1 MRTDTPRNGVL
12 QACKN
17 NVTFASL
24 DQHKFWLLAEHVSN
38 ARDDHDSVVFVLGDS
53 HAMQWGYRYNYLAV
67 HHGDSM
73 PTVRSLVRWG
83 ELPIFNR

>member
-1 MRTDTPRNGVL
+1 MRADTPRNGVL
-12 QACKN
+12 QACTN

-24 DQHKFWLLAEHVSN
+24 DQHKFWLPAKHVSN
-38 ARDDHDSVVFVLGDS
+38 ARNDRDSVVFVLGDS

-73 PTVRSLVRWG
+73 PTVRNLVGWG
-83 ELPIFNR
+83 VLPIFNR